1 VVPVYIDSAEQVW
14 LAAAE
19 RLIDVF
25 RGHQGGTRGII
36 EEEVRE
42 ICGNDPAQLVHQGL
56 AKLLEDRCEFDVV
69 AGQPPEQVRE
79 LVFGL
84 AAQCRQVPGNFERG
98 AVLAEAASR
107 LALTSEAVEQSLF
120 ADLKTEQRLI
130 RFEDVTPERLLE
142 RYNVAL
148 AQAVLLRSTGVYITV
163 KHEPPARYRQLLR
176 NIKFRRLVCEVEAI
190 NPEGHRLH
198 LDGPLSLFSATQKYG
213 VQLALFLPTVLL
225 CRDFELQADLRWGLR
240 REVKRFTLTSED
252 GLVSHDADRGM
263 YIPAEIGMFVELFR
277 KKIDAW
283 EISEETDLL
292 PLGKTYW
299 APDFRLTEKAT
310 GRVVYL
316 DVLGFWRRSQT
327 EAHLARLREHARVP
341 FVLAVSEQLRVDEEQ
356 LDGLCAGIYRFRQL
370 PLPEEV
376 ARLAGAVLA
385 EEQG

>member
-1 VVPVYIDSAEQVW
+1 VPVYIDSADQVW
-14 LAAAE
+14 LAAAQ

-25 RGHQGGTRGII
+25 RGHLGGTRGII

-56 AKLLEDRCEFDVV
+56 AKLLEDRCEFGVV
-69 AGQPPEQVRE
+69 AGQPPDQVRE
-79 LVFGL
+79 LVFSL
-84 AAQCRQVPGNFERG
+84 AAQRRQVPGNFERSTI
-98 AVLAEAASR
+98 LAEAASQ

-130 RFEDVTPERLLE
+130 RFEEVTPERLLE

-148 AQAVLLRSTGVYITV
+148 AQAVLLRSTGVHITV
-163 KHEPPARYRQLLR
+163 RHEPPARYRHLLR
-176 NIKFRRLVCEVEAI
+176 NVKFRRLVCEVDAI

-213 VQLALFLPTVLL
+213 VQLALFLPAVLL
-225 CRDFELQADLRWGLR
+225 CRDFELQADLRWGTK
-240 REVKRFTLTSED
+240 REIKRFTLTSGD
-252 GLVSHDADRGM
+252 GLVSHDADQGM
-263 YIPAEIGMFVELFR
+263 YIPPEIGMFVELFR
-277 KKIDAW
+277 KKIDTW
-283 EISEETDLL
+283 EISEETNLL
-292 PLGKTYW
+292 PLGKTHW

-310 GRVVYL
+310 GRIVYL
-316 DVLGFWRRSQT
+316 DVLGFWRRTQT
-327 EAHLARLREHARVP
+327 EAHLQRLREHARVP

-376 ARLAGAVLA
+376 ARLAAAVLA
-385 EEQG
+385 EEQGS